1 MLRRIAV
8 VGIVGTLFTNLAGFA
23 PASAGG
29 GGCHAEETSFAN
41 VKEISMQAACF
52 TPTFA
57 RVPVG
62 TEVTWINRD
71 LMVHTVTGANI
82 AWGNVDDL
90 SVDETISVRFNEA
103 GVYPYYC
110 IYHPGMAGAVL
121 VGDANAAGAVG
132 KISDSGAIDTVS
144 AKRASVPV
152 AAKKATRSGAGPLA
166 TAGIAAVACVAGFG
180 VGRVRRNSARGPEE
194 QAALRGDV

>member
-1 MLRRIAV
+1 MVRRIAL
-8 VGIVGTLFTNLAGFA
+8 VGIVTAMVTNIAALA

-41 VKEISMQAACF
+41 VKQIAMQAACF

-62 TEVTWINRD
+62 AEVTWINND
-71 LMVHTVTGANI
+71 VGMVHTVTGANL
-82 AWGNVDDL
+82 AWGNLEDL
-90 SVDETISVRFNEA
+90 ALNDTIGVRFTKA

-132 KISDSGAIDTVS
+132 KISDAGAINTVS
-144 AKRASVPV
+144 ANRVSSRV
-152 AAKKATRSGAGPLA
+152 AAPKENAGSGTAPLT
-166 TAGIAAVACVAGFG
+166 TASIAAVACVAGFG
-180 VGRVRRNSARGPEE
+180 VGRVRRNRARDDSD
-194 QAALRGDV
+194 A